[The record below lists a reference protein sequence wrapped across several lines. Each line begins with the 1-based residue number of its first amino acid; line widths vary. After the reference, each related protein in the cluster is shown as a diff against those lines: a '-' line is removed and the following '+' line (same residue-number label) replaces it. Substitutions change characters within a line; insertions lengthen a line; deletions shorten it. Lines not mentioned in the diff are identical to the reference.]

1 MSPPQFYYRRAVAP
15 GMHRDQSFG
24 LVERTLALS
33 AFAFLVVLYVAL
45 PTVKFSGVP
54 LRGVAS
60 LGLAII
66 LPLACPTIA
75 EAALRKYFPVLAIA
89 IGLGLVGTFT
99 SLINGNSLDIILQ
112 TLLEVHLQI
121 IILMF
126 VAGMLAEIC
135 GGRLCMLAI
144 VAVVCV
150 SAFVALLQMFEVDTA
165 WEARRAL
172 GPLAKEEMRPT
183 VEDRRPTGLSF
194 SPIQLS
200 TQLCLAFA
208 AFAGVRHSIRR
219 RAGDVASPDAAVVFG
234 LLILLIGSFATAT
247 RSPILGAIIFIGLYA
262 LLWRRSWLP
271 IGILLVGGFAYLAW
285 PLVLTFVES
294 EAPRLLWTDDNSAAT
309 RSVFTYYGMRLFIDN
324 PVGYGF
330 GFQPRDLWAA
340 YWPDLY
346 FMRGARGAQ
355 EHALHNYLLSMI
367 NIYGVAFLLFVPWAV
382 RLLVRAGPYL
392 VFFVPY
398 AVHIMFHNSGPFFS
412 DMIIWF
418 VIAAIVAGSKTAYRE
433 GNSTRAVATQTIGR
447 ASRA

>member
-1 MSPPQFYYRRAVAP
+1 
-15 GMHRDQSFG
+15 

-33 AFAFLVVLYVAL
+33 AFAVFVALYVAL

-54 LRGVAS
+54 LRGLAS

-66 LPLACPTIA
+66 LPLACPAIA
-75 EAALRKYFPVLAIA
+75 EAVLRKYFPVIAIA
-89 IGLGLVGTFT
+89 IGLALVGTFT
-99 SLINGNSLDIILQ
+99 SLVNGNPLDIILQ
-112 TLLEVHLQI
+112 TLLEVHLQS
-121 IILMF
+121 IILIF
-126 VAGMLAEIC
+126 VAGILAEIC
-135 GGRLCMLAI
+135 DGRLCMLAI
-144 VAVVCV
+144 VAVVCT
-150 SAFVALLQMFEVDTA
+150 SALVALLQMFEIDIA

-172 GPLAKEEMRPT
+172 GPLAKEELRLT

-208 AFAGVRHSIRR
+208 VFAGVRHSIRR
-219 RAGDVASPDAAVVFG
+219 RAGNAASPDPAVIVG

-247 RSPILGAIIFIGLYA
+247 RSPILGAIIFIALYA

-271 IGILLVGGFAYLAW
+271 VGALLAVGLTYLAW
-285 PLVLTFVES
+285 PLVMGIVES
-294 EAPRLLWTDDNSAAT
+294 EAPRILWTNDNSAAT
-309 RSVFTYYGMRLFIDN
+309 RSVFTYYGMRLIIDN

-330 GFQPRDLWAA
+330 GFQPRDMWAA

-346 FMRGARGAQ
+346 FMQGARGAQ
-355 EHALHNYLLSMI
+355 EHALHNYLLSMM
-367 NIYGVAFLLFVPWAV
+367 NIYGVALLLFVPWAV

-392 VFFVPY
+392 IFFVPY

-418 VIAAIVAGSKTAYRE
+418 VIAAIAAGPKTGIPSSEQCQRNAAAGMAVTSAAASWSSMRAE
-433 GNSTRAVATQTIGR
+433 GKSPANR
-447 ASRA
+447 

>member
-1 MSPPQFYYRRAVAP
+1 MPGPTAREYPQPYYFSRAVTP
-15 GMHRDQSFG
+15 GAHRGQRFG

-33 AFAFLVVLYVAL
+33 AFVGLVALYVAL

-54 LRGVAS
+54 LRGLAS

-75 EAALRKYFPVLAIA
+75 EAALRKYFPVIAIA
-89 IGLGLVGTFT
+89 IGLALVGTFT
-99 SLINGNSLDIILQ
+99 SLVNGNPLDIILQ
-112 TLLEVHLQI
+112 TLLEVHVQI

-126 VAGMLAEIC
+126 VAGILAEIC

-144 VAVVCV
+144 GAVVCI
-150 SAFVALLQMFEVDTA
+150 SAFVALLQMFEIDMA

-172 GPLAKEEMRPT
+172 GPLAKEELRPAI
-183 VEDRRPTGLSF
+183 EDRRPTGLSF

-208 AFAGVRHSIRR
+208 AFAGVRHSFRR
-219 RAGDVASPDAAVVFG
+219 KAANVASPDPAVILG
-234 LLILLIGSFATAT
+234 LSILLIGSFATAT
-247 RSPILGAIIFIGLYA
+247 RSPILGALIFIALYA
-262 LLWRRSWLP
+262 LLWRKSW
-271 IGILLVGGFAYLAW
+271 LLVGALLAAALTYLAW
-285 PLVLTFVES
+285 PLVLGFVES
-294 EAPRLLWTDDNSAAT
+294 EAPRMLRTDDNSAAT
-309 RSVFTYYGMRLFIDN
+309 RSVFAYYGIRLFIDN

-330 GFQPRDLWAA
+330 GFQPRDLWFA
-340 YWPDLY
+340 YWPELY
-346 FMRGARGAQ
+346 FMQGARGAQ

-392 VFFVPY
+392 IFFVPY

-418 VIAAIVAGSKTAYRE
+418 VIAAIAAGSRPGLGVANKA
-433 GNSTRAVATQTIGR
+433 SAMPMRA
-447 ASRA
+447 